1 MAPLT
6 FISYEV
12 YACEHI
18 FFIQPTHWQMG
29 TANQWC
35 HYLIDI
41 QPSTYMGWQVST
53 HTHTHSPLICR
64 TPKKI
69 VLIHHNTQNNAFSA
83 FSFSWY
89 GGEVTHCHHGNCLLL
104 LPVLNSIVS
113 LTGITLTYFYL
124 CAKHICRCVWL
135 FYWHFITFS
144 QYIHT
149 TIKRTQTIC

>member
-1 MAPLT
+1 MKYMHVNTYSLFSQHTDRWELQISDVIICLTFNRPLT
-6 FISYEV
+6 WV
-12 YACEHI
+12 DRC
-18 FFIQPTHWQMG
+18 
-29 TANQWC
+29 
-35 HYLIDI
+35 L
-41 QPSTYMGWQVST
+41 

-149 TIKRTQTIC
+149 TIKRTQTKC